1 MPSYTAAGGPGL
13 LSLPMNLLL
22 DPPPGFE
29 GISKAF
35 AMAKLLPTSHRM
47 NVRIGLVRDGA
58 LFATGQLDGYRQV
71 NFFSEHVRDLGWQ
84 ERLLGG
90 DGDMFGCD
98 MLFLHPAENGAGSDD
113 PSFIRRTPV
122 ELWPARGTHAE
133 S

>member
-1 MPSYTAAGGPGL
+1 MPSYTGFRGSGL
-13 LSLPMNLLL
+13 ASVPMNLLH

-35 AMAKLLPTSHRM
+35 AMARLLPTSHQL
-47 NVRIGLVRDGA
+47 NVQVGLLRDGL
-58 LFATGQLDGYRQV
+58 LFATGRLDGYRQV

-98 MLFLHPAENGAGSDD
+98 MLFVHPADDGTTGDD